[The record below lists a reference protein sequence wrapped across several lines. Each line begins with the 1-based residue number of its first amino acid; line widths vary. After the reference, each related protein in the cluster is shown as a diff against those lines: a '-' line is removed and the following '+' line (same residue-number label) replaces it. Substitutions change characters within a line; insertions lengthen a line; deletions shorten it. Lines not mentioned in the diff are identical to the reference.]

1 MSHLNVQAN
10 TFYLNNE
17 PIQLLSGA
25 MHYFR
30 VVPEYWEDRLRKLKA
45 CGLNCV
51 ETYVPWNFHEPNE
64 GEFNFTGMAD
74 IETFIQTAQRIGLY
88 VIIRPS
94 PFICA
99 EWEFGGLP
107 AWLLSDRNMPI
118 RSSAPR
124 FLEKVDTYYDTLMPK
139 LRPHLHTNGGPIIM
153 MQVENEYG
161 SYANDKTY
169 LTYLKKAMETRG
181 IDVLLATSDGPTP
194 LMLAGG
200 TLDDVLPT
208 VNFGSQPTKHFNTL
222 QEHFPG
228 IPNMVMEF
236 WIGWFDHWG
245 EEHHTREGE
254 DAAQAFREMLA
265 SGASVNFFMFHG
277 GTNFAFWNGANHD
290 DGYQPTVTSY
300 DYDSLLTES
309 GDLTEKY
316 HAVRAAIGEHY
327 PLGELELPEPIPK
340 KAYGMVEMIEKV
352 NLFDVLERISE
363 PVKKAEP
370 VTMEKAGQNYG
381 FILYRTFMQGPHDMA
396 PLSIRGIRDRALIFV
411 NGNFRGIIDRWKENT
426 IDISIPEDGAQID
439 ILVENL
445 GRVNYGPHLYD
456 PKGILEG
463 VRFSYQFLSDWTI
476 YPLPM
481 DNLEQLE
488 FKEEDLG
495 LTDEFTRKSDISQ
508 PAFYRGTFHVDE
520 AADTFIH
527 LPGWVKGF
535 VVVNGFNIGRYW
547 EIGPQETLYIPGP
560 LLHEGENELVIFE
573 LHGTENETISL
584 IDHPI
589 LG

>member
-1 MSHLNVQAN
+1 MPHLKTKGN
-10 TFYLNNE
+10 TFYLNDE
-17 PIQLLSGA
+17 PIQILSGA

-30 VVPEYWEDRLRKLKA
+30 TVPEYWEDRLIKLKQ

-51 ETYVPWNFHEPNE
+51 ETYIPWNFHEPNE
-64 GEFNFTGMAD
+64 GNFHFTGMAD
-74 IETFIQTAQRIGLY
+74 VEAFIRTAERVGLY

-107 AWLLSDRNMPI
+107 AWLLADSNMDIRTSDPKYL
-118 RSSAPR
+118 A
-124 FLEKVDTYYDTLMPK
+124 KVDAYYDVLMPK

-161 SYANDKTY
+161 SYGNDKTY

-200 TLDDVLPT
+200 TLDGVLPT
-208 VNFGSQPTKHFNTL
+208 ANFGSRPEEHFPTL
-222 QEHFPG
+222 QRHSPG

-245 EEHHTREGE
+245 EAHHTR
-254 DAAQAFREMLA
+254 AASDMVVAFRKLLDQK
-265 SGASVNFFMFHG
+265 ASVNFFMFHG

-300 DYDSLLTES
+300 DYDSLLTEA
-309 GDLTEKY
+309 GDVTDKY
-316 HAVRAAIGEHY
+316 WAVREAIGEHVA
-327 PLGELELPEPIPK
+327 LGELALPEPIPK
-340 KAYGMVEMIEKV
+340 RAYGQVELIEKV
-352 NLFDVLERISE
+352 DLFDALEMISA
-363 PVKKAEP
+363 PVRKASP
-370 VTMEKAGQNYG
+370 VPMEKVGQNYG
-381 FILYRTFMQGPHDMA
+381 FIMYRTFLDGPHESA
-396 PLSIRGIRDRALIFV
+396 PLSIGDVRDRALVFV
-411 NGNFRGIIDRWKENT
+411 NGNFRGVVDRWNDKAIEVG
-426 IDISIPEDGAQID
+426 IPEGGAQID
-439 ILVENL
+439 ILVENM
-445 GRVNYGPHLYD
+445 GRVNYGEHLYD
-456 PKGILEG
+456 PKGILGG

-481 DNLEQLE
+481 DNLDELVFE
-488 FKEEDLG
+488 EEDLG

-508 PAFYRGTFHVDE
+508 PAFYRGTFWADE
-520 AADTFIH
+520 IADTFVH

-535 VVVNGFNIGRYW
+535 VVVNGFNLGRYW

-560 LLHEGENELVIFE
+560 LLKEGENELVIFE
-573 LHGTENETISL
+573 LHGAESETVSL
-584 IDHPI
+584 IDYAI